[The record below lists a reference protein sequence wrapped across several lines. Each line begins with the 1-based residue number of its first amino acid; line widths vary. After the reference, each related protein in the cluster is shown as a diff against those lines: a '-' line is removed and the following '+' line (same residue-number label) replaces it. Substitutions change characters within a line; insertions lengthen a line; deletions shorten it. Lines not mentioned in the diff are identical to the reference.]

1 MFHRRAGE
9 RGVQNVIKLI
19 VDAFLSTTF
28 VVQHDSDKFGRN
40 SKKLWQRIFA
50 HSEISL
56 TPGHRSEKNDRY
68 YQIKLNIGGSIT
80 VKLTFVL
87 VCLDSAALLMFNEQL
102 YLCGQIQTSTTG
114 GQLYSETSPMVSVL
128 RLFITYGRFHI
139 LKLIS
144 FWVSEMP

>member
-1 MFHRRAGE
+1 MIRTILVEIRRNFGKESSLIPRSLWHRVADLR
-9 RGVQNVIKLI
+9 
-19 VDAFLSTTF
+19 
-28 VVQHDSDKFGRN
+28 
-40 SKKLWQRIFA
+40 
-50 HSEISL
+50 
-56 TPGHRSEKNDRY
+56 KNDRY

>member
-1 MFHRRAGE
+1 
-9 RGVQNVIKLI
+9 
-19 VDAFLSTTF
+19 
-28 VVQHDSDKFGRN
+28 
-40 SKKLWQRIFA
+40 
-50 HSEISL
+50 
-56 TPGHRSEKNDRY
+56 
-68 YQIKLNIGGSIT
+68 
-80 VKLTFVL
+80 
-87 VCLDSAALLMFNEQL
+87 MFNEQL